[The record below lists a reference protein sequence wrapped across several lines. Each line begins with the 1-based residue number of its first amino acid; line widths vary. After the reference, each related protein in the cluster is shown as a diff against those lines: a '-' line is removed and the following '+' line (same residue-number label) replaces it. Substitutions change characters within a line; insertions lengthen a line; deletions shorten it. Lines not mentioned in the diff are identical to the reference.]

1 MHVFIFSPQFSA
13 ECVEDVAFFDP
24 EPSYLAFLQGD
35 PSIKKADIFE
45 SLALNCIAAAWRR
58 ILPNWAMESSRLS
71 SMGMWP
77 SYHIYRFSEICGEH
91 ILYSHILYSFT
102 EFYWKINEN
111 SG

>member
-71 SMGMWP
+71 STVT
-77 SYHIYRFSEICGEH
+77 YYTV
-91 ILYSHILYSFT
+91 LLSFT